1 MANIFE
7 FLSKDGNITPEKARK
22 SRQMQ
27 FRDKIAYVWGLRY
40 RWDPSLSRNLV
51 PRTLCHPAQWFDY
64 VGHKFAF
71 RVRIP
76 LRTLA
81 YKTEMRDYPQFFL
94 SLSRC
99 INMNKPLKAF
109 DKKDRL
115 HQIRPQSRPLGKV
128 LIKSDW
134 RKALVDGRDDFD
146 GYHLSTFKW
155 VLISPYMPST
165 DLW

>member
-1 MANIFE
+1 MILVFFHSNINFAI
-7 FLSKDGNITPEKARK
+7 NIAP
-22 SRQMQ
+22 
-27 FRDKIAYVWGLRY
+27 
-40 RWDPSLSRNLV
+40 
-51 PRTLCHPAQWFDY
+51 WFDY
-64 VGHKFAF
+64 VEHKFAF

-76 LRTLA
+76 QRTLA

-128 LIKSDW
+128 LIKSD
-134 RKALVDGRDDFD
+134 
-146 GYHLSTFKW
+146 
-155 VLISPYMPST
+155 
-165 DLW
+165 